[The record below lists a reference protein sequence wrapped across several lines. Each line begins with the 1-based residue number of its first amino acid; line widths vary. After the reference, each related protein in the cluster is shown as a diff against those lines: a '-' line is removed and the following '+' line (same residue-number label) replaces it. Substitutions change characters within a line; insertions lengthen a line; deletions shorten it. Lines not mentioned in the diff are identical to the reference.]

1 MGITGAE
8 RRERV
13 RYGMLFLIA
22 SQIPGRAKD
31 PLEEMIMAP
40 NRRLKQ
46 ARELRGWSQARLAE
60 MIGTDATTVSRW
72 ERGLFVPTPHFREKL
87 CQCFGKNAEELGLLD
102 AMTETEPHLHGVV
115 GLPREADMYG
125 GSGLSGSPSLSGRG
139 EMVALKPR
147 PTPEG
152 VDTFTYILQRSS
164 QEQQA
169 YMLWE
174 HAYVQ
179 ALQDQPAE
187 AQRLGQA
194 SVSVFEQVR
203 HPNAAVVRAWLNQQG
218 LLSAAAS
225 NSADPSRPSDI
236 TRKRASRSWLRVGGA
251 SVFVMLVLVAGM
263 MLSGIAS
270 NHTQSP
276 ASSGIKYSP
285 QAFDGNN
292 PSGTPTPHTTSSVIP
307 AQSKAAPVI
316 AKSHVSQAPS
326 VPSPT
331 PLPSPTPISQQLPVS
346 SSGVTP
352 DPSVMPTITPTQLTP
367 NICFKDGN
375 GYRCAITLAVYA
387 NTDQNFSWQASS
399 TGIATK
405 FNSLNGTAKPGK
417 TFQEIVYVYP
427 TTCDQNGALSFA
439 FSVPS
444 STHINTVSASW
455 SC

>member
-1 MGITGAE
+1 MGVTGHD
-8 RRERV
+8 RREPV
-13 RYGMLFLIA
+13 SYGMLLLIA
-22 SQIPGRAKD
+22 CQMPGQAKD

-40 NRRLKQ
+40 NRHLKQ

-125 GSGLSGSPSLSGRG
+125 GSGLSGSANLSNRG

-147 PTPEG
+147 TVPEG
-152 VDTFTYILQRSS
+152 TDTFTYILQRSS

-203 HPNAAVVRAWLNQQG
+203 HPNAAVVRAWLSQQG
-218 LLSAAAS
+218 LLAAS
-225 NSADPSRPSDI
+225 SADHARSSDI

-276 ASSGIKYSP
+276 ASSDIKFSP
-285 QAFDGNN
+285 QVPGGNN
-292 PSGTPTPHTTSSVIP
+292 PSATATPHATSSVIP
-307 AQSKAAPVI
+307 VQSHAIPVV
-316 AKSHVSQAPS
+316 AKNHVSQQS
-326 VPSPT
+326 SPSPT
-331 PLPSPTPISQQLPVS
+331 PLPTSASQQVPTS
-346 SSGVTP
+346 PASGVTP
-352 DPSVMPTITPTQLTP
+352 DPSVTPTISPAQLNP
-367 NICFKDGN
+367 DVCFQDGV
-375 GYRCAITLAVYA
+375 GYRCAITLAVYN
-387 NTDQNFSWQASS
+387 NTNETFSWQASS
-399 TGIATK
+399 MGVGTK
-405 FNSLNGTAKPGK
+405 FNSLSGTAKAGK

-427 TTCDQNGALSFA
+427 TSCSQTGTLSFG
-439 FSVPS
+439 FSAPA
-444 STHINTVSASW
+444 STHVNTVSASW
-455 SC
+455 TC

>member
-1 MGITGAE
+1 MGITGHD
-8 RRERV
+8 RRKPV
-13 RYGMLFLIA
+13 SYGMLFLIA
-22 SQIPGRAKD
+22 CQMPGQAKD

-40 NRRLKQ
+40 NRHLKQ

-102 AMTETEPHLHGVV
+102 ALTETEPHLHGVV
-115 GLPREADMYG
+115 GLPREADMYS
-125 GSGLSGSPSLSGRG
+125 GSGLSGSANLSGRG

-147 PTPEG
+147 PVPEG
-152 VDTFTYILQRSS
+152 TDTFTYILQRSS

-218 LLSAAAS
+218 LQSAAS
-225 NSADPSRPSDI
+225 SADSARSSEI

-276 ASSGIKYSP
+276 ASSDIKYSP
-285 QAFDGNN
+285 QVPGGDN
-292 PSGTPTPHTTSSVIP
+292 PSTTPKKHTTAVVP
-307 AQSKAAPVI
+307 AQPNAVHVI
-316 AKSHVSQAPS
+316 AKNHVSQPS
-326 VPSPT
+326 TPSPT
-331 PLPSPTPISQQLPVS
+331 PLPTPTSATQQVS
-346 SSGVTP
+346 TSAASGVTP
-352 DPSVMPTITPTQLTP
+352 DPSVTAIIRPTQLNP
-367 NICFKDGN
+367 NVCFQDGA

-387 NTDQNFSWQASS
+387 NTNETFSWQASS
-399 TGIATK
+399 TGVGTK
-405 FNSLNGTAKPGK
+405 FNSLSGTAKAGK

-427 TTCDQNGALSFA
+427 TTCDQNGTLSFT
-439 FSVPS
+439 FSAPA
-444 STHINTVSASW
+444 STHVNTVSTSW
-455 SC
+455 MC